1 MVGDGG
7 QEGGRSSR
15 SSFRNVLGNLVNY
28 YLFDKINRK
37 GKVEES
43 I

>member
-1 MVGDGG
+1 MDRRGEEVV
-7 QEGGRSSR
+7 EVV
-15 SSFRNVLGNLVNY
+15 FRNVLGNLVNY